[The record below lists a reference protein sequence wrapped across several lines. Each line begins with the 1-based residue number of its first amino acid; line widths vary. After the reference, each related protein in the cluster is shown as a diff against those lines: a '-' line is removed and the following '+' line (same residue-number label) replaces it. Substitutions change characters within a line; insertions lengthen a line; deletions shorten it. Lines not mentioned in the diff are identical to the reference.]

1 MLWIR
6 KVAYQISATPPVPGA
21 DRSLFLAHR
30 TAGAGEGATG
40 REAKPSLRRRNLQDA
55 REIKPKNGKN
65 LIDFGEGEQ
74 TQQKGRGR
82 NLCSRAHGPLVDQF
96 RWVISRVSGLN
107 ASELLV
113 KIRVIPPQI
122 TGLRFQVIS
131 YHPRSLRYRETVGT
145 NRQLCSHQKA
155 VTDAYISPG
164 PKSQASYKL
173 WCLFAFVPALG
184 PFHLQLSPAQ
194 ESTHSYS
201 SAGHQLCPP

>member
-1 MLWIR
+1 MARPDQKKKNQPNLQAPHHCPWKRAFSGRKREEGCEMLWIR

-131 YHPRSLRYRETVGT
+131 YHPRSLRYRETSRNQSTIMLTSKSCYWCIHLTGT
-145 NRQLCSHQKA
+145 QE
-155 VTDAYISPG
+155 PG
-164 PKSQASYKL
+164 
-173 WCLFAFVPALG
+173 FI
-184 PFHLQLSPAQ
+184 
-194 ESTHSYS
+194 
-201 SAGHQLCPP
+201 